1 MPKVFFL
8 ECNRFACIFVI
19 FFFKFVLIYR
29 YNESIGGIEFN
40 FEYISNVNF
49 KTTAI

>member
-1 MPKVFFL
+1 MPKVFFWNAIDL
-8 ECNRFACIFVI
+8 RVYLY
-19 FFFKFVLIYR
+19 FFKSVLIYR